1 MSEELAGLLQAGK
14 VRVFGPSGV
23 EAWRMRSLD
32 VIHGEVHLTV
42 VPVVEP
48 PATWTVVV
56 VGEGES
62 SDIYAASSLA
72 EALAPAKLA
81 CGAVVSVYE
90 VVASDAAAARR
101 EWPTGQ
107 RLFCASW
114 LSG

>member
-1 MSEELAGLLQAGK
+1 MSEELAGLLQAGR

-48 PATWTVVV
+48 LATWTVVV
-56 VGEGES
+56 VGES
-62 SDIYAASSLA
+62 SDIYVASSLA
-72 EALAPAKLA
+72 EALAQAKLA

-90 VVASDAAAARR
+90 VAASDAAAARR